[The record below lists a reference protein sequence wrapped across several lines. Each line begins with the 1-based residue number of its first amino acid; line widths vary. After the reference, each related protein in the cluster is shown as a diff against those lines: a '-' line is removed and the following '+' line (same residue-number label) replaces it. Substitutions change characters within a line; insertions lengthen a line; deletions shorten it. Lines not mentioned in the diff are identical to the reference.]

1 MLALSPGSSQY
12 GESYL
17 KGYILKVETIGIKI
31 TIHIPEPS
39 LSVIGC
45 GAGGI
50 SLLSF
55 KVMSKSKYQ

>member
-1 MLALSPGSSQY
+1 MR
-12 GESYL
+12 ESYL

-31 TIHIPEPS
+31 TIRIPEPS

-50 SLLSF
+50 SLLSI